1 MSRCASTA
9 VATPKARHAR
19 YADHHHRYHDGYGG
33 SENIEN
39 GQTMRPPTG
48 AAAKA
53 KALRR
58 EPPPSYDRIALAAP
72 PSLRG
77 AQKQQQQQQQQH
89 SAHPGV
95 RVAAAGGGGADY
107 ASEGEDGDGDGD
119 LHRSLARFQA
129 SLPKYYQQ
137 I

>member
-1 MSRCASTA
+1 MLLQEPCWGACLY
-9 VATPKARHAR
+9 P
-19 YADHHHRYHDGYGG
+19 G
-33 SENIEN
+33 S
-39 GQTMRPPTG
+39 
-48 AAAKA
+48 
-53 KALRR
+53 
-58 EPPPSYDRIALAAP
+58 
-72 PSLRG
+72 
-77 AQKQQQQQQQQH
+77 QQQH